1 MRSKASSPF
10 RTVRTLLDSED
21 SPQKKLRSPQYFNR
35 FWPYSKMPFNS
46 L

>member
-21 SPQKKLRSPQYFNR
+21 SPQKTAFAVMFQ
-35 FWPYSKMPFNS
+35 
-46 L
+46 